1 MSSNREPEMG
11 KNFWIAMALSMLIL
25 VGYPFFLRW
34 LNPQGAAPS
43 LEPAPLIATHSKESA
58 PENLAPLSPP
68 EGPFIEK
75 TTPPAVVLL
84 QNQFY
89 KITFSTLGASVSQ
102 LSYEEDHSKG
112 AIRNIFYDGNP
123 AQPGLLG
130 LKLLHEKE
138 DLNQMIFK
146 VSRQDRGN
154 NLIEFMFEKAGEYR
168 VTKRYQ
174 IQPDLP
180 VIYLDVL
187 LENLSPREKNF
198 PVELR
203 YGLQYELKQNEP
215 EASFEAVVFTDKLE
229 SANLGKISKKGF
241 LVSKEIGWAGFVRKY
256 FTFLVKPDWKA
267 VASQAEAEA
276 PVLWSNLTMEP
287 LTVASGKSAEHRF
300 LIYAGPQRYEVLK
313 GFNMGFEN
321 VLFRGFFGIFKV
333 WLLLALKFCNQFT
346 HNFGWAIILVT
357 IALKVLFTP
366 LTHMSFESMKRM
378 QALQPKLKSIQE
390 RYKSDPAKLNR
401 EMMGLYKRNRV
412 NPMGGCL
419 PMVLQIPIF
428 IAFYQVLSD
437 GIEMKGASFLG
448 WIHDLS
454 EPDRL
459 FLFPMTLPLIG
470 NSFNLLPLLMLGSM
484 FWQQKLTPQ
493 AGATPEQTKI
503 MNFMPLIFGFVF
515 YSMPSGLVLYW
526 FVNNV
531 LSIIHQIFV
540 KRMVVVLHHEDRE

>member
-1 MSSNREPEMG
+1 
-11 KNFWIAMALSMLIL
+11 MAVSMLIL

-34 LNPQGAAPS
+34 LNPPTTTPS
-43 LEPAPLIATHSKESA
+43 LEPVPLGETARKEAA
-58 PENLAPLSPP
+58 PENFAPLSPP

-75 TTPPAVVLL
+75 TAPPAVVFL
-84 QNQFY
+84 QNEFY
-89 KITFSTLGASVSQ
+89 KIAFSTLGASVSQ

-112 AIRNIFYDGNP
+112 AIKNNFYEGNP

-130 LKLLHEKE
+130 LRLLHEQE
-138 DLNQMIFK
+138 DLNQTIFK
-146 VSRQDRGN
+146 VSRQDREK
-154 NLIEFMFEKAGEYR
+154 NLIEFTFEKAGEYR

-174 IQPDLP
+174 VQPDIP

-187 LENLSPREKNF
+187 LENLSPREKSF
-198 PVELR
+198 PIELR
-203 YGLQYELKQNEP
+203 YGLQYEVTAHEP
-215 EASFEAVVFTDKLE
+215 AANFESVVFTDKLE

-256 FTFLVKPDWKA
+256 FTLLVKPDWKA
-267 VASQAEAEA
+267 IANQATAEAS
-276 PVLWSNLTMEP
+276 VLWANLTMEP
-287 LTVASGKSAEHRF
+287 LTLAPGKSTEHRF
-300 LIYAGPQRYEVLK
+300 LIYAGSQRYEILK
-313 GFNMGFEN
+313 GMNLGFEN
-321 VLFRGFFGIFKV
+321 ILFRGFFGIFKI

-346 HNFGWAIILVT
+346 HNFGWSIILVT
-357 IALKVLFTP
+357 FALKGLFTP
-366 LTHMSFESMKRM
+366 LTHMSFQSMKKM
-378 QALQPKLKSIQE
+378 QAVQPKLKSIQE
-390 RYKSDPAKLNR
+390 RYKNDPTKLNR
-401 EMMGLYKRNRV
+401 EMMELYKRNRV

-428 IAFYQVLSD
+428 IAFYEVLSN

-493 AGATPEQTKI
+493 VGGTPEQTKI

-515 YSMPSGLVLYW
+515 YNMPSGLVLYW